1 MNMESDVQDAKIVH
15 STIDLAHNLGLTVVA
30 EGIEE
35 GCFRKDLKPTEVC
48 ISWAGMVAY
57 YYLMNEI
64 KKRFSVK
71 EEITEDSY
79 MHQAFDVLMNGIKNK
94 EIG

>member
-1 MNMESDVQDAKIVH
+1 MLQK
-15 STIDLAHNLGLTVVA
+15 GLKA
-30 EGIEE
+30 YGS
-35 GCFRKDLKPTEVC
+35 L
-48 ISWAGMVAY
+48 Y

>member
-1 MNMESDVQDAKIVH
+1 
-15 STIDLAHNLGLTVVA
+15 
-30 EGIEE
+30 
-35 GCFRKDLKPTEVC
+35 
-48 ISWAGMVAY
+48 MVAY

-71 EEITEDSY
+71 EEITEASY

-94 EIG
+94 EIGGGKAAFEKGKRV